1 MNKGWK
7 LFAGTAYFVDADGD
21 VSAFLLKADA
31 DAYAAKSG
39 GTVIDFK
46 ALQASV

>member
-1 MNKGWK
+1 MVK
-7 LFAGTAYFVDADGD
+7 LFARTAYFVDTNGE

-31 DAYAAKSG
+31 DAYAAKFG